1 MLSAKA
7 QQAFAQTPA
16 AVVKISG
23 TVTSNKVRLLQAMAP
38 GAQVL
43 DFDQLLV
50 RLDDVRLL
58 EQRVKL
64 SAVELTTPMLSVTQ
78 NRAGQIGLLPPVL
91 QDAPENIAVSAR
103 PSSAESQ
110 KDLKYRQ
117 NASEAGPAPPPRCRL
132 QKRPAG

>member
-117 NASEAGPAPPPRCRL
+117 NASEAGPAPPPLCRL